1 MSKRNDVYKRNFMAQ
16 KLFDYNLALERLGGD
31 EQFLNE
37 LLMDLIEQIDDTLDN
52 IKQAIAEEDFE
63 NLKTLSHS
71 LKGASANLNVSRMA
85 SHFLQLEGLGMEN
98 TVDGASDLIELVT
111 KDRNDLE
118 AFLNQMDVAL

>member
-1 MSKRNDVYKRNFMAQ
+1 MAQ

-52 IKQAIAEEDFE
+52 IKQAIAEEDFD